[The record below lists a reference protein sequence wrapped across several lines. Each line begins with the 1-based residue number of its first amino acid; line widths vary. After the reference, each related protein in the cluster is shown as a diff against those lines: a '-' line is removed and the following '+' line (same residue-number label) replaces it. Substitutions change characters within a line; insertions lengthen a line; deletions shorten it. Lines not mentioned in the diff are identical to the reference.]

1 MGRLVFMAMLMLAC
15 VGVIVPM
22 LDQASAPD
30 VTLAEVRAEPDAVPG
45 TRRTEIRADGAGH
58 FYVRTNVNGRTAEML
73 ADTGATV
80 VALRASEARRLGV
93 PVDPSA
99 FTARVATANGEI
111 AAARVRLASLEVEN
125 IRVANVDAV
134 VLPDEALGTNLL
146 GMSFLKRLSR
156 FEVGDNRLLMVE

>member
-1 MGRLVFMAMLMLAC
+1 
-15 VGVIVPM
+15 
-22 LDQASAPD
+22 
-30 VTLAEVRAEPDAVPG
+30 
-45 TRRTEIRADGAGH
+45 
-58 FYVRTNVNGRTAEML
+58 
-73 ADTGATV
+73 V